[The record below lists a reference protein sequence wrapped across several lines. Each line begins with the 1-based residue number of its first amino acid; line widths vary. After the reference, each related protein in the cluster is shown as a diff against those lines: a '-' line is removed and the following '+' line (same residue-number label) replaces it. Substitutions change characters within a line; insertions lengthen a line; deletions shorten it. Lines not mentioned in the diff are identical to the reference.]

1 MISKDIHQAAH
12 LLYNDAII
20 AIPTETVYGLAGNIF
35 SEKAIRSIFDLK
47 KRPLSNPLI
56 VHISNTHQLEG
67 LVTEVPALAK
77 KLMDKFWPGPLTLV
91 LPKKDIVPNFVT
103 GGKETVAVRMPNH
116 KQTLKLL
123 NLLPFPL
130 AAPSANPFGSIS
142 PTEANH
148 VSEYFGASIP
158 FILEGGNCQKG
169 IESTIIGFEDDVPVL
184 YRLGSIALED
194 IENEIGPVNIK
205 NFEENKPMAPGMM
218 AKHYAPKTPTITTHK
233 ITEAI
238 DFYKEK
244 KIGLLLF
251 NKTIESENIKHQEV
265 LSFNS
270 DLAEAAS
277 NLYAAMHRLDRLN
290 LDIIIAEKFP
300 ESKLGRSINDRLKRA
315 TASANTAY
323 IFN

>member
-1 MISKDIHQAAH
+1 MISKDIYQAAH
-12 LLYNDAII
+12 LVQNDAVI

-35 SEKAIRSIFDLK
+35 SEKAIRSIFNLK

-56 VHISNTHQLEG
+56 VHIGNTNQLED
-67 LVTEVPALAK
+67 LVTEVPVLAR

-91 LPKKDIVPNFVT
+91 LPKKDIVPDFVT
-103 GGKETVAVRMPNH
+103 GGKDTVAVRIPNH

-123 NLLPFPL
+123 NLLSFPL

-142 PTEANH
+142 PTEASH
-148 VSEYFGASIP
+148 VAEYFGASIP
-158 FILEGGNCQKG
+158 LILEGGICQKG
-169 IESTIIGFEDDVPVL
+169 IESTIIGFEDDIPVL

-194 IENEIGPVNIK
+194 IENEIGPINIK
-205 NFEENKPMAPGMM
+205 NFEEHKPMAPGMM
-218 AKHYAPKTPTITTHK
+218 TKHYAPKTPTI
-233 ITEAI
+233 AI
-238 DFYKEK
+238 HDISDAINFYRGK

-251 NKTIESENIKHQEV
+251 NKTIDSENIKHQEV

-300 ESKLGRSINDRLKRA
+300 ENQLGRSINDRLKRA
-315 TASANTAY
+315 TASANTASV
-323 IFN
+323 FN